1 MEIEKASRQQP
12 GIKEGTMLKRN
23 LITAILKEHPK
34 GNVFTALRLEYL
46 IKRVPVVIK
55 EANSGML
62 PDHFGRTMR
71 DKLKWQLHVNRKIS
85 GYVSVPRIKDF
96 FDYKGNAY
104 LVTAY
109 VEGTTLTKFLDR
121 IYQNRIWCDL
131 NSEER
136 VTILRVLFQL
146 TNELEKMHEHGFVHR
161 DISPENILIT
171 PSGKLYLIDLELAY
185 SIAED
190 YPSPPFSLG
199 TAGFMSPEQLLRL
212 RPTVTEDIFAL
223 GAVILAAIT
232 NFAPLKFDLRDYAKI
247 DDAMDLFG
255 VHWKLSSMIS
265 GCMNGDRIYRT
276 DLTDI
281 RIMLDQLLVAS
292 NSTDESLIPPKDL
305 KSPESGAVKN
315 LITTYFRMLISKEF
329 NEEHNPYHGE
339 VKAGLAVP
347 LQGIFYVMSLNG
359 KENMLGTVLSFFKKS
374 MKKNSERF
382 HLGRYTEQHGL
393 FCGNAW
399 NALAFCCANEM
410 GIIADEEFTPQSYLK
425 LRYISESLD
434 FANGI
439 AGQALATLM
448 ILFRPGNDLLE
459 RNLNNMIQSLLDHQ
473 APDGSWPLNN
483 LRLADG
489 ISGILLSLIKYYQ
502 VRQKD
507 SVLEHIQKGL
517 NFLTRK
523 YEEQRKDPENA
534 DNEKT
539 RNISLLGGSAGI
551 ALVLLYGFELF
562 EDPAYLQLA
571 EDILSEYNE
580 RYCSSDFSLESGLA
594 GIGVVYIEAARITGQ
609 TQWEERA
616 FWIYHL
622 FDATTIED
630 LRFNRC
636 WNTKGTIK
644 HDASLLSGNAGIL
657 YFLIKLQQYVHPNK
671 ELIYQMSLF

>member
-71 DKLKWQLHVNRKIS
+71 DKLKWQMHVNRKIS
-85 GYVSVPRIKDF
+85 GCVSVPRIKDF

-131 NSEER
+131 KSEER
-136 VTILRVLFQL
+136 VTILQVLFQL

-281 RIMLDQLLVAS
+281 RIMLDQLLIAS
-292 NSTDESLIPPKDL
+292 NITDESLIPPKDL
-305 KSPESGAVKN
+305 KSPESGSVKN
-315 LITTYFRMLISKEF
+315 LITSYFRMLISKEF

-347 LQGIFYVMSLNG
+347 LQGMFYVMSLHG

-393 FCGNAW
+393 FCGNAG

-410 GIIADEEFTPQSYLK
+410 GIVADEEFTPQSYLK

-439 AGQALATLM
+439 AGQALATLI

-517 NFLTRK
+517 DFLTHK
-523 YEEQRKDPENA
+523 YGEQRKDPEDVYNK
-534 DNEKT
+534 KT

-562 EDPAYLQLA
+562 EDPAYLHLA
-571 EDILSEYNE
+571 EGILSEYNE
-580 RYCSSDFSLESGLA
+580 KYCSFDFSLESGLA

-644 HDASLLSGNAGIL
+644 HDASCPEMPESFI
-657 YFLIKLQQYVHPNK
+657 
-671 ELIYQMSLF
+671 S